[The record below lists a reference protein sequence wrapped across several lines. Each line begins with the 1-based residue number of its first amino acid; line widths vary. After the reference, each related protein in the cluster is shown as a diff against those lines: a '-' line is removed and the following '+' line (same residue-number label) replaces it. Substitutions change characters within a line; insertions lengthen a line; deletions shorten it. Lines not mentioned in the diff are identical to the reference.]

1 MQIIFGDCQTEL
13 EKLKDNS
20 VDCIITDP
28 PYRYLDHKLD
38 SNFDREKVFTQLYR
52 VLKNNSFISIFGR
65 GAELCKDVV
74 CLEKLGFKF
83 KEEIVWRKNNVSNF
97 LGDLQRQHELC
108 FILEKGHRRL
118 NQVRIDYFDYCVE
131 TNELYK
137 LKNNYN
143 RIKQICKKKKIGELI
158 KYFRDGTVEYN
169 TVNKSD
175 FYLNQTIKN
184 KTNNDIQTIQKIEK
198 GTFLRS
204 VIDCKIERKYKV
216 PTQKTQELLRRLIL
230 LTSNENDIILD
241 PFCGSGSLGLAAK
254 QIDRDFILIEKDEEY
269 YNIAK
274 QNIEEYLNNS
284 LFK

>member
-1 MQIIFGDCQTEL
+1 MSFVLYSKKDIDDLIKLESIILIIALKQMNSINLKIIIIEL
-13 EKLKDNS
+13 NKY
-20 VDCIITDP
+20 V
-28 PYRYLDHKLD
+28 
-38 SNFDREKVFTQLYR
+38 
-52 VLKNNSFISIFGR
+52 
-65 GAELCKDVV
+65 
-74 CLEKLGFKF
+74 
-83 KEEIVWRKNNVSNF
+83 
-97 LGDLQRQHELC
+97 
-108 FILEKGHRRL
+108 
-118 NQVRIDYFDYCVE
+118 
-131 TNELYK
+131 
-137 LKNNYN
+137 
-143 RIKQICKKKKIGELI
+143 KKKKIGELI

-169 TVNKSD
+169 TVNKSKFHLIHD
-175 FYLNQTIKN
+175 
-184 KTNNDIQTIQKIEK
+184 DIIQSNASIRTIQKIEK

-216 PTQKTQELLRRLIL
+216 PTQKPQELLRRLIL